1 MGLDEA
7 VAPPETDATSTW
19 SVVFPV
25 KVLAAA
31 KSRLAAGTPA
41 PGELALAFFL
51 DALAAAV
58 ATPRVGQVVV
68 ATSDAR
74 VRASAESV
82 GAVVIDDASHPGI
95 NAAARWAA
103 AHCDDGRGVAVLV
116 SDLPCLT
123 PQSLETA
130 LRAAEGHATSFLAD
144 LDGTGTTLWCATAP
158 HAVDPHFGIDS
169 RQAHRRAGAV
179 DLVAEHPAAVAEL
192 EPARRDVD
200 TDSALQRARAV
211 GVGPATAAT
220 LSARLP

>member
-74 VRASAESV
+74 VRASA
-82 GAVVIDDASHPGI
+82 
-95 NAAARWAA
+95 
-103 AHCDDGRGVAVLV
+103 
-116 SDLPCLT
+116 
-123 PQSLETA
+123 
-130 LRAAEGHATSFLAD
+130 
-144 LDGTGTTLWCATAP
+144 
-158 HAVDPHFGIDS
+158 
-169 RQAHRRAGAV
+169 
-179 DLVAEHPAAVAEL
+179 
-192 EPARRDVD
+192 
-200 TDSALQRARAV
+200 
-211 GVGPATAAT
+211 
-220 LSARLP
+220 